1 MVLSLSCKEYLTK
14 PKVSPASSESRDDCG
29 DAETLLGFL
38 FLIPFPYNHL
48 SPSVCKFLRRAI
60 VAVESCGQAA
70 SVRDTERTLA
80 IMLRR
85 AERAIR
91 MFHNR
96 AGAASLYE
104 HWLYRLDGHQS
115 ATSNDSRDPAKRN
128 DDDLIPFRNF
138 SAFLG
143 CFLPPAA
150 KAGVF
155 DSRFSTLNPC
165 GAVYSARLGRSP
177 SGKKQFLK
185 QDT

>member
-1 MVLSLSCKEYLTK
+1 MSDREFEYLTK

-48 SPSVCKFLRRAI
+48 NPSVCKFLRRAI
-60 VAVESCGQAA
+60 VAVESRGQAA

-104 HWLYRLDGHQS
+104 HWLHRLDGHQS
-115 ATSNDSRDPAKRN
+115 ARWNDSRDPAKRN
-128 DDDLIPFRNF
+128 DDGLIPFRNF
-138 SAFLG
+138 SA
-143 CFLPPAA
+143 
-150 KAGVF
+150 
-155 DSRFSTLNPC
+155 R
-165 GAVYSARLGRSP
+165 
-177 SGKKQFLK
+177 
-185 QDT
+185 